1 MNKNTPMHTALFND
15 RFEIAKL
22 LIAHHADVNAREDY
36 KRRPLHLAASR
47 NSVETAKLLIAYHA
61 DSVNAREDYKRTPLH
76 TAASSNSIKTAK
88 LLIAHHADVNARGYL
103 DHEGRQSRDGGA
115 TAATRRDRQV
125 AIVNRKSWAPNTP
138 PC

>member
-1 MNKNTPMHTALFND
+1 MHTALFND

-103 DHEGRQSRDGGA
+103 DHTPLIDAGREGNREMEALLRQHGA
-115 TAATRRDRQV
+115 IDRW
-125 AIVNRKSWAPNTP
+125 RS
-138 PC
+138 